1 MLHSWHNTSWTINF
15 DQVNKKNQKY
25 SYFVQNYKRLN
36 TYPTRY
42 LIFFTTIVLV
52 VVSVPQFCQ
61 WQSESAVLYVCAA
74 VACHHLA
81 TTLPPSSYIT
91 TQYLQVEAAA
101 IIKKWTV
108 EMERIEILCDF
119 SDWSEWLPRSWLWM
133 MKGCE
138 ADNNNCENNISNNI
152 SDSGHS
158 SLCVSVTSE
167 FINKT
172 ILSCYLCKQLYSNPR
187 VKKIK
192 QKETFKVIT
201 ISASPLSTYLLLQ
214 LSVELYPKVDSDSN
228 VKRLKIDL

>member
-1 MLHSWHNTSWTINF
+1 MLHSWHSTSWTINF
-15 DQVNKKNQKY
+15 DQVNKKNQEY
-25 SYFVQNYKRLN
+25 SYFVQNHVRLN
-36 TYPTRY
+36 TYHTRY
-42 LIFFTTIVLV
+42 LIFFTTIILV
-52 VVSVPQFCQ
+52 VVSVSQFYQ

-81 TTLPPSSYIT
+81 TTLPHSNYIT

-119 SDWSEWLPRSWLWM
+119 SDWSEWLTRSWLWI

-214 LSVELYPKVDSDSN
+214 LSVELHPQVVIQTSKE
-228 VKRLKIDL
+228 